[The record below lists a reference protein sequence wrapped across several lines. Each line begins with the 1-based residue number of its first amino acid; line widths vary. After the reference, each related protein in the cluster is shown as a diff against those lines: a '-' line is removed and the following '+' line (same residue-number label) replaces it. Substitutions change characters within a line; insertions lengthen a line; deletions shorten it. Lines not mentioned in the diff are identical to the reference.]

1 MYGLQNAFDD
11 EEEKIVP
18 TTTLKAATEAAS
30 GDLTSISTV
39 ITTWL
44 IVDNIN
50 KIFDKGLIFNV
61 WSLSINI
68 ISHS

>member
-39 ITTWL
+39 MTT
-44 IVDNIN
+44 
-50 KIFDKGLIFNV
+50 
-61 WSLSINI
+61 
-68 ISHS
+68 

>member
-50 KIFDKGLIFNV
+50 KIFDIFNV